1 MRCVFV
7 LLAVAAVL
15 AGCSRE
21 LPEEGSPDVALYRAR
36 CSGNCHVA
44 HQPRSLT
51 PKMWDAT
58 IVRMEAHI
66 LRAGQPA
73 LSAAERRQIL
83 DYLTRHAGGR

>member
-1 MRCVFV
+1 
-7 LLAVAAVL
+7 
-15 AGCSRE
+15 
-21 LPEEGSPDVALYRAR
+21 
-36 CSGNCHVA
+36 
-44 HQPRSLT
+44 
-51 PKMWDAT
+51 MWDAT